1 MAYLCKYCHQKFSS
15 KKLMVLRNCSK
26 SPTGKHAPAGALI
39 KGTYIL
45 GILIGIIIGIIELSK
60 YLNVPGKLTSLI
72 NMIIEN
78 IKSLI

>member
-1 MAYLCKYCHQKFSS
+1 
-15 KKLMVLRNCSK
+15 MVLRNCSK

>member
-1 MAYLCKYCHQKFSS
+1 
-15 KKLMVLRNCSK
+15 MVLRNCSK

-45 GILIGIIIGIIELSK
+45 GILIGIIFGIIELSK
-60 YLNVPGKLTSLI
+60 YLNVPGKLTTLI
-72 NMIIEN
+72 NIITGKFNMIIEN